1 MNLNR
6 IICILY
12 LLLFFT
18 GEGSVSHAA
27 DSWSYPNDDPEMPY
41 GGGTGTQ
48 SDPYQISTAQ
58 HLANLAY
65 MVNDGKEYKGKYFV
79 MTNDITLNENVIAS
93 DGKNTQHNYDQY
105 KIWKPIGRCGYF
117 SDDVFSTPSPKQT
130 RRRTISTTSAL
141 MILIPTC
148 RCGSCQT
155 WRYMC
160 RTRRRTISPM
170 AISTSRLTS
179 NTNVQ
184 QMPRLLQDSFAT
196 T

>member
-6 IICILY
+6 FFSILC

-18 GEGSVSHAA
+18 WEGSVSHAA
-27 DSWSYPNDDPEMPY
+27 DSWSYPDDDPEIPY

-117 SDDVFSTPSPKQT
+117 SDDVFHGTFDGRGHTVKGMV
-130 RRRTISTTSAL
+130 IYNNLKSA
-141 MILIPTC
+141 TY
-148 RCGSCQT
+148 R
-155 WRYMC
+155 
-160 RTRRRTISPM
+160 
-170 AISTSRLTS
+170 
-179 NTNVQ
+179 V
-184 QMPRLLQDSFAT
+184 
-196 T
+196 